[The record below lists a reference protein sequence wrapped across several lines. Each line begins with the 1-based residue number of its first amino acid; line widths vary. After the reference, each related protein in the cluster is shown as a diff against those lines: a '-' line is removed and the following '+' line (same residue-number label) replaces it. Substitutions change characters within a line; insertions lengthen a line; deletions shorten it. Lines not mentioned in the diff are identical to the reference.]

1 MPNPIAG
8 NPLRSM
14 NMFGN
19 RRPFGRID
27 WLTVILYAILVF
39 VGWINIYS
47 TTQSDDHNAILDFS
61 TLYGKQLIFIVLA
74 ALGVL
79 LVLFV
84 ESSFFERF
92 ASVFYIISIV
102 LLLGLFVFG
111 KTIAGATSW
120 YDLGFFN
127 LQPSELAKVTTALAL
142 AKYLSDIQTDIRN
155 PKHQGYALVII
166 LLPALLILP
175 QPDPGSSLIYFS
187 LFFVLFR
194 EGFPLYYLGILLC
207 MVALF
212 ATTLMFGTVW
222 VSIAMITLTL
232 LVYTF
237 KKASVKIPVLPVVG
251 ILVASI
257 LFSLSVNLVFEH
269 VFEQRHRDRFA
280 LWLRLEKDQGKLEE
294 IRKTIGYNTYQSEK
308 AIESGGFFGKGF
320 LEGTRTKGNFVP
332 EQHTDYIFSSLGEEW
347 GFMGT
352 AAVILLFTLFFLR
365 LIHLAERQK
374 NDFSR
379 MYGYGAISILVFH
392 YFINIGMVIGLLPT
406 IGVPLPYFSYGGS
419 GLIFFSML
427 LFIFLKLDSN
437 RLKDGI

>member
-1 MPNPIAG
+1 MSG
-8 NPLRSM
+8 K
-14 NMFGN
+14 G
-19 RRPFGRID
+19 PFGRID
-27 WLTVILYAILVF
+27 WISVFLYLLLVF
-39 VGWINIYS
+39 IGWINIYS
-47 TTQSDDHNAILDFS
+47 TSLTDADSSIFDFS
-61 TLYGKQLIFIVLA
+61 TLYGKQLFFFGLA
-74 ALGVL
+74 ILGII

-92 ASVFYIISIV
+92 ASIFYMVSIV

-127 LQPSELAKVTTALAL
+127 LQPSELAKMTTALAL
-142 AKYLSDIQTDIRN
+142 AKFLSDIQTDIKTK
-155 PKHQGYALVII
+155 KHQMYALVII

-175 QPDPGSSLIYFS
+175 QPDPGSALIYFS

-194 EGFPLYYLGILLC
+194 EGFPLYYLGILLV
-207 MVALF
+207 MVILF

-222 VSIAMITLTL
+222 VTIGLIILAL
-232 LVYTF
+232 LIYTF

-251 ILVASI
+251 VIIVSV
-257 LFSLSVNLVFEH
+257 LFSLSVKLVYDH

-280 LWLRLEKDQGKLEE
+280 LWLSLEKDEKKLEE

-320 LEGTRTKGNFVP
+320 LEGTRTKGDFVP
-332 EQHTDYIFSSLGEEW
+332 EQHTDYIFSSVGEEW
-347 GFMGT
+347 GFLGT
-352 AAVILLFTLFFLR
+352 VTVILLFSIFFLR

-374 NDFSR
+374 SDFSR
-379 MYGYGAISILVFH
+379 MYGYGVISILVFH

-406 IGVPLPYFSYGGS
+406 IGVPLPFFSYGGS

>member
-1 MPNPIAG
+1 MSG
-8 NPLRSM
+8 K
-14 NMFGN
+14 G
-19 RRPFGRID
+19 PFGRID
-27 WLTVILYAILVF
+27 WISVILYLLLVF
-39 VGWINIYS
+39 IGWINIYS
-47 TTQSDDHNAILDFS
+47 TSLTETDSSIFDFS
-61 TLYGKQLIFIVLA
+61 TLYGKQLFFFGIAVL
-74 ALGVL
+74 GII

-92 ASVFYIISIV
+92 SSIFYMVSIV

-127 LQPSELAKVTTALAL
+127 LQPSELAKMTTALAL
-142 AKYLSDIQTDIRN
+142 AKFLSDIQTDIRTR
-155 PKHQGYALVII
+155 KHQMYALVII

-194 EGFPLYYLGILLC
+194 EGFPLYYLGILL
-207 MVALF
+207 VTVVLF

-222 VSIAMITLTL
+222 VTIGLVILAL
-232 LVYTF
+232 LIYTF
-237 KKASVKIPVLPVVG
+237 KRASVKIPVLPVVG
-251 ILVASI
+251 VIIVSI
-257 LFSLSVNLVFEH
+257 LFSLSVNLVYEH

-280 LWLRLEKDQGKLEE
+280 LWLSLEKDEKKLEE

-320 LEGTRTKGNFVP
+320 LEGTRTKGDFVP
-332 EQHTDYIFSSLGEEW
+332 EQHTDYIFSSVGEEW
-347 GFMGT
+347 GFLGT
-352 AAVILLFTLFFLR
+352 VTVILLFSIFFLR

-374 NDFSR
+374 SDFSR
-379 MYGYGAISILVFH
+379 MYGYGVISILVFH

-406 IGVPLPYFSYGGS
+406 IGVPLPFFSYGGS